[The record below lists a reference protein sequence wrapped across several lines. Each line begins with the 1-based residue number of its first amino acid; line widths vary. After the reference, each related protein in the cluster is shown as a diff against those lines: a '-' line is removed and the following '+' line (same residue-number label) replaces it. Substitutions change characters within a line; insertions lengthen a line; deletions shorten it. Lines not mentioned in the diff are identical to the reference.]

1 MREISLHIMDVIENS
16 IRAQASMIAVTIAA
30 DVKRDVLRIVIEDNG
45 TGLKVSPEAALDPFY
60 TTKRGKRTG
69 LGLSLFRA
77 AAEQAG
83 GRLTLGDSELGG
95 VAVTAEMELSHIDRN
110 PVGDLAA
117 TLSTLVCTNPEIDF
131 RFRLVLGGRECRIR
145 VPELAKDMGAVPGD
159 SIAVARKVM
168 EKINAELEAARV
180 LT

>member
-16 IRAQASMIAVTIAA
+16 IRAQASTIAVTIAA

-131 RFRLVLGGRECRIR
+131 CFRLVLGGRECRIR
-145 VPELAKDMGAVPGD
+145 VPELAKDMGAAAGD

-168 EKINAELEAARV
+168 EKINAELEAAGV